1 MSVDGGPVRTGVI
14 LGTIAGERQ
23 SKNIIRVRKQ
33 FIANAVVK
41 AKGVDKSRAKA
52 VADELLSVI
61 RSTIPENNED
71 TTPGLLS
78 NIISGRIANHFGLN
92 GANYVIDA
100 SCASATIA
108 IRNAARMLRHRD
120 LDFVLA
126 GGVDCNL
133 YPAVLMAF
141 KRLGLLSGTDG
152 YFFDSRA
159 EGYVMGEGAA
169 VHVLTTLKKAREAG
183 MTIFGE
189 IHDCTVRSSVP
200 DHLLAPSEHTFK
212 SVINEAYQRSGIRK
226 SEINHVD
233 LFAFSNVFGD
243 MVEQQVIQA
252 SFRHSMH
259 CGNIKPQFGYFKAAN
274 PSVALAKLMLMNQK
288 GTILPDFNYD
298 KAYSTLNHSKVLN
311 PATSPVDR
319 KPGQP
324 LRFASNVNGIGGN
337 HAHLIMGT
345 LPRVLE
351 PKDTAPALEEPVIEA
366 ESRQVSGDDLV
377 VSDTAYSAG
386 PGGQKLRMVALLSGQ
401 GAQRPGMMKQLYE
414 TDSHIRKVLD
424 QGDEIFFKIR
434 GYSILDLMFGDDPAL
449 NSTQN
454 TQPAVF
460 LSSAAICSRLAKEG
474 FAPDYFI
481 GHSVGEYTALFCSGI
496 LGFEDAMG

>member
-1 MSVDGGPVRTGVI
+1 MTNTYQPLAREIFSDPGHDFNEDRIVVAGLGVFLPGAKDTGAFWEKLCSGEKQLSHLGEDHFDNEAYAAFPKDSIYHLPRVKAGVVKDFTFNNLKYRMPPTMVKSIERAQIFGLEAADQALSGSGLLSVDGGPVRTGVI

-169 VHVLTTLKKAREAG
+169 VHVLTTLKKPG
-183 MTIFGE
+183 
-189 IHDCTVRSSVP
+189 
-200 DHLLAPSEHTFK
+200 
-212 SVINEAYQRSGIRK
+212 
-226 SEINHVD
+226 
-233 LFAFSNVFGD
+233 
-243 MVEQQVIQA
+243 
-252 SFRHSMH
+252 
-259 CGNIKPQFGYFKAAN
+259 KPA
-274 PSVALAKLMLMNQK
+274 
-288 GTILPDFNYD
+288 
-298 KAYSTLNHSKVLN
+298 
-311 PATSPVDR
+311 
-319 KPGQP
+319 
-324 LRFASNVNGIGGN
+324 
-337 HAHLIMGT
+337 
-345 LPRVLE
+345 
-351 PKDTAPALEEPVIEA
+351 
-366 ESRQVSGDDLV
+366 
-377 VSDTAYSAG
+377 
-386 PGGQKLRMVALLSGQ
+386 
-401 GAQRPGMMKQLYE
+401 
-414 TDSHIRKVLD
+414 
-424 QGDEIFFKIR
+424 
-434 GYSILDLMFGDDPAL
+434 
-449 NSTQN
+449 
-454 TQPAVF
+454 
-460 LSSAAICSRLAKEG
+460 
-474 FAPDYFI
+474 
-481 GHSVGEYTALFCSGI
+481 
-496 LGFEDAMG
+496 